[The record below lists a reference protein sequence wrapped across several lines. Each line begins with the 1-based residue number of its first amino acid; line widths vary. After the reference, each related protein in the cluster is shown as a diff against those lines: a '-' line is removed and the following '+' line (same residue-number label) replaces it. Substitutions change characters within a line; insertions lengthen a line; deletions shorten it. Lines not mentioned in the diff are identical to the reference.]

1 MKRIYI
7 SLIALVAL
15 LSSCAKDH
23 SNYDYRPKENITVKG
38 LETGYTVISEKDKLI
53 INPEVNSTDPNAQL
67 EYMWGIYETNVTGA
81 IPTLD
86 TLAKTKNLEYAVKKP
101 AKGWVLVYRVTNKN
115 TKYSQYFTSNI
126 NIVTEFTR
134 GWYVAKDD
142 GSQADLDMFLTP
154 TNIIPESKRE
164 NIYSTINGA
173 KLAGQAQPLTYY
185 TSYKSDVTGTLGN
198 TKALV
203 LSTTKDVAA
212 IYMNTLKKI
221 RTSENI
227 FFAPPAAK
235 GPFYAFVGSTA
246 YYLMNGGSVHSI
258 STMSANVGIFGGR
271 YLRDANNSPYSL
283 SRYYMSNAN
292 GNAYMY
298 DETSSS
304 FVAINSG
311 YGTSVSSL
319 ADDASSAMSATNTNK
334 KLLYLGLKNATYLP
348 APAYRYALTGCAVF
362 QDNSNP
368 SVKTISE
375 IFADQFTL
383 KFTNTPINSTDQAYN
398 GANFTVP
405 YGQENIMYFSVNGN
419 QVWSRNLSNNF
430 EKLEYTL
437 PAGEEVTFIR
447 HKAYS
452 VASDA
457 AYAYNFIIIG
467 SQTGGNYK
475 IRMFNKASGSITGGP
490 IVTLEGTGI
499 ARDVLYIAPAV
510 SEYTYTTQW

>member
-38 LETGYTVISEKDKLI
+38 MESTYTVVSEKDNLV
-53 INPEVNSTDPNAQL
+53 INPEVSSTESNAQF
-67 EYMWGIYETNVTGA
+67 EYLWGIYETNVQGSV
-81 IPTLD
+81 PVLD
-86 TLAKTKNLEYAVKKP
+86 TLAKTKNLNYAVKKP
-101 AKGWVLVYRVTNKN
+101 AKGWVLVYRVTNKS

-142 GSQADLDMFLTP
+142 GSQADMDMFLTP
-154 TNIIPESKRE
+154 TNIIPESKKE
-164 NIYSTINGA
+164 NIYSAINGS
-173 KLAGQAQPLTYY
+173 KLAGQAQLLSYY
-185 TSYKSDVTGTLGN
+185 TSYKSDVTGSLGN
-198 TKALV
+198 TKALM
-203 LSTTKDVAA
+203 LSTSKDVAA
-212 IYMNTLKKI
+212 IYINTLKKI
-221 RTSENI
+221 RTYDNI
-227 FFAPPAAK
+227 FFEAPATR
-235 GPFYAFVGSTA
+235 GPCYAFLGSSA
-246 YYLMNGGSVHSI
+246 YYLINAGQVHTI
-258 STMSANVGIFGGR
+258 VNNSANVGIFGGR
-271 YLRDANNSPYSL
+271 FLRDANNSPYNL
-283 SRYYMSNAN
+283 SKFYMSNWLT
-292 GNAYMY
+292 NAYMY

-304 FVAINSG
+304 FVALNSG
-311 YGTSVSSL
+311 YGTSLSSVT
-319 ADDASSAMSATNTNK
+319 DDAGSAMSGTNTNK
-334 KLLYLGLKNATYLP
+334 KLLYMGVKNATYLP
-348 APAYRYALTGCAVF
+348 APAYRYALTGCAIF
-362 QDNSNP
+362 QDKNNP
-368 SVKTISE
+368 AVKTISE
-375 IFADQFTL
+375 IFADQFMI
-383 KFTNTPINSTDQAYN
+383 KFTNTPINTTEQAYN

-419 QVWSRNLSNNF
+419 QIWSRNLSNNF

-452 VASDA
+452 SEA
-457 AYAYNFIIIG
+457 AYAYNFIMIG

-499 ARDVLYIAPAV
+499 ARDVLYISPSV
-510 SEYTYTTQW
+510 SEGTYTTQW